1 MATKI
6 DIISGF
12 LGAGKT
18 TLIKKL
24 LKEAYADEQVVLIE
38 NEFGEIGID
47 GGFLKEAGIQIR
59 EMNSGCICCSL
70 VGDFGTS
77 LKEVVD
83 KYHPDRI
90 LIEPSGV
97 GKLSDVIK
105 AVQGVQGDVDIV
117 LNSYTTVVDA
127 KKCKMY
133 MRNFGEFFD
142 NQVEYAGAIIMSRT
156 DIIDE
161 KKAQQAMELL
171 RGINAKAAIITT
183 PIEKLDGKK
192 ILEVMEKPVSLEEEL
207 MSEEEVCPECGH
219 VHEHGEH
226 HHHDHDHDHECG
238 CGHDHEEHEHDHEEH
253 EHHHHDHDHE
263 CGCGHDHEEH
273 EHHHHDHDHECGCG
287 HDHEEHEHHHH
298 DHDHEC
304 GCGHDHE
311 EHEHHHHDHDHECG
325 CGHDH
330 HDHHHHHADEV
341 FTSWGRETIRK
352 YTREGLEK
360 MLEALSAS
368 EDYGIILRAKG
379 MLPAE
384 DGTWIYFDMVPEETE
399 IREGAPE
406 YTGRLCVIGSKLK
419 EDKLA
424 ELFGLA

>member
-1 MATKI
+1 MVKI

-24 LKEAYADEQVVLIE
+24 LKDGFQGEQVVLIE

-77 LKEVVD
+77 LKEVVT
-83 KYHPDRI
+83 KYNPDRI

-105 AVQGVQGDVDIV
+105 AVQGVQDEFDIK

-133 MRNFGEFFD
+133 MKNFGEFFD
-142 NQVEYAGAIIMSRT
+142 NQIQYAGAIIMSRT
-156 DIIDE
+156 DIATE
-161 KKAQQAMELL
+161 KKVQESLELL
-171 RGINAKAAIITT
+171 RSLNKDAAIITT
-183 PIEKLDGKK
+183 PIENLDGKK
-192 ILEVMEKPVSLEEEL
+192 LVEVMEHPVSLEQEML
-207 MSEEEVCPECGH
+207 EEEH
-219 VHEHGEH
+219 EH
-226 HHHDHDHDHECG
+226 HHHHHDDECG
-238 CGHDHEEHEHDHEEH
+238 CGHDHDHEEH
-253 EHHHHDHDHE
+253 EHHHHHDHDEE
-263 CGCGHDHEEH
+263 CGCG
-273 EHHHHDHDHECGCG
+273 
-287 HDHEEHEHHHH
+287 
-298 DHDHEC
+298 
-304 GCGHDHE
+304 
-311 EHEHHHHDHDHECG
+311 
-325 CGHDH
+325 

-341 FTSWGRETIRK
+341 FTSWGRETIK
-352 YTREGLEK
+352 KFTREGLEK
-360 MLEALSAS
+360 ILEALSES
-368 EDYGIILRAKG
+368 DKYGIILRAKG

-406 YTGRLCVIGSKLK
+406 YTGRLCVIGSKLD
-419 EDKLA
+419 EHALE
-424 ELFGLA
+424 ELFGIA

>member
-1 MATKI
+1 MVKI

-24 LKEAYADEQVVLIE
+24 LKEAFEGEQVVLIE

-47 GGFLKEAGIQIR
+47 GGFLKDAGIEIR

-70 VGDFGTS
+70 VGDFGAS
-77 LKEVVD
+77 LKEVVE

-105 AVQGVQGDVDIV
+105 AVQGVEEDVDIQ

-142 NQVEYAGAIIMSRT
+142 NQVQYAGAIIMSRT
-156 DIIDE
+156 DIVDE
-161 KKAQQAMELL
+161 KKAMESMELL
-171 RGINAKAAIITT
+171 RSINEKAAIITT

-192 ILEVMEKPVSLEEEL
+192 ILEVMEHPVSLADEL
-207 MSEEEVCPECGH
+207 MEEEEVCPECGH

-226 HHHDHDHDHECG
+226 HHD
-238 CGHDHEEHEHDHEEH
+238 HDHEEH
-253 EHHHHDHDHE
+253 EHHP
-263 CGCGHDHEEH
+263 
-273 EHHHHDHDHECGCG
+273 
-287 HDHEEHEHHHH
+287 
-298 DHDHEC
+298 
-304 GCGHDHE
+304 
-311 EHEHHHHDHDHECG
+311 HDHDHECG

-341 FTSWGRETIRK
+341 FTSWGRETIKK
-352 YTREGLEK
+352 YTKENLEK

-368 EDYGIILRAKG
+368 DEYGIILRAKG

-406 YTGRLCVIGSKLK
+406 YTGRLCVIGSKLN

-424 ELFGLA
+424 ELFGL

>member
-1 MATKI
+1 MERTKI

-24 LKEAYADEQVVLIE
+24 LKDAFKGEQVVLIE

-47 GGFLKEAGIQIR
+47 GGFLKEAGIEIR

-70 VGDFGTS
+70 VGDFGAS
-77 LKEVVD
+77 LKEVIS

-105 AVQGVQGDVDIV
+105 AVQGVAEETGLV

-133 MRNFGEFFD
+133 MRNFGEFFN

-156 DIIDE
+156 DIVDE
-161 KKAQQAMELL
+161 AKAQAAMELL
-171 RGINAKAAIITT
+171 REINPKAAIITT
-183 PIEKLDGKK
+183 PIEKLEGAK
-192 ILEVMEKPVSLEEEL
+192 ILEVMEHPVSLEQE
-207 MSEEEVCPECGH
+207 MMEEEVCPECGH
-219 VHEHGEH
+219 VHEHGH
-226 HHHDHDHDHECG
+226 HHHDHDH
-238 CGHDHEEHEHDHEEH
+238 EEHEHHHDHDHEEH

-263 CGCGHDHEEH
+263 ECGCGHDHDHDHEEH
-273 EHHHHDHDHECGCG
+273 EHHHHDHDHEECGCG
-287 HDHEEHEHHHH
+287 HDHDHDHHH
-298 DHDHEC
+298 DHDHE
-304 GCGHDHE
+304 
-311 EHEHHHHDHDHECG
+311 ECG

-330 HDHHHHHADEV
+330 HHHHHADEV
-341 FTSWGRETIRK
+341 FTSWGRETIKK
-352 YTREGLEK
+352 YTRENLEK
-360 MLEALSAS
+360 ILETLS
-368 EDYGIILRAKG
+368 ETEEYGIILRAKG

-384 DGTWIYFDMVPEETE
+384 DGTWIYFDMVPGEYEVRT
-399 IREGAPE
+399 GAPE
-406 YTGRLCVIGSKLK
+406 YTGRICVIGAKINEEKLEK
-419 EDKLA
+419 
-424 ELFGLA
+424 LFGL

>member
-1 MATKI
+1 MVKI

-24 LKEAYADEQVVLIE
+24 LKEAFEGEQVVLIE

-47 GGFLKEAGIQIR
+47 GGFLKDAGIEIR

-70 VGDFGTS
+70 VGDFGAS
-77 LKEVVD
+77 LKEVVE

-105 AVQGVQGDVDIV
+105 AVQGVEEDVDIE

-142 NQVEYAGAIIMSRT
+142 NQVQYAGAIIMSRT
-156 DIIDE
+156 DIVDE
-161 KKAQQAMELL
+161 KKAMESMELL
-171 RGINAKAAIITT
+171 RSINEKAAIITT

-192 ILEVMEKPVSLEEEL
+192 ILEVMEHPVSLADEL
-207 MSEEEVCPECGH
+207 LK
-219 VHEHGEH
+219 
-226 HHHDHDHDHECG
+226 
-238 CGHDHEEHEHDHEEH
+238 EEH
-253 EHHHHDHDHE
+253 EHHHHDHDGE
-263 CGCGHDHEEH
+263 CGCGHDHEHEHHHDHDGECGCGHDHEH
-273 EHHHHDHDHECGCG
+273 EHHHHDHDGEGSCG
-287 HDHEEHEHHHH
+287 
-298 DHDHEC
+298 
-304 GCGHDHE
+304 
-311 EHEHHHHDHDHECG
+311 
-325 CGHDH
+325 

-341 FTSWGRETIRK
+341 FTSWGRETIK
-352 YTREGLEK
+352 KFTREDLEK
-360 MLEALSAS
+360 MLEELSS
-368 EDYGIILRAKG
+368 SDEYGVILRAKG

-399 IREGAPE
+399 IREGSPE

-419 EDKLA
+419 EDKIA
-424 ELFGLA
+424 KLFGVA

>member
-1 MATKI
+1 MERTKI

-24 LKEAYADEQVVLIE
+24 LKDAFKGEQVVLIE

-47 GGFLKEAGIQIR
+47 GGFLKEAGIEIR

-70 VGDFGTS
+70 VGDFGAS
-77 LKEVVD
+77 LKEVIS

-105 AVQGVQGDVDIV
+105 AVQGVAEETGLV

-133 MRNFGEFFD
+133 MRNFGEFFN

-156 DIIDE
+156 DIVDE
-161 KKAQQAMELL
+161 AKAQAAMELL
-171 RGINAKAAIITT
+171 REINPKAAIITT
-183 PIEKLDGKK
+183 PIEKLEGAK
-192 ILEVMEKPVSLEEEL
+192 ILEVMEHPVSLEQE
-207 MSEEEVCPECGH
+207 MMEEEVCPECGH
-219 VHEHGEH
+219 VHEHG
-226 HHHDHDHDHECG
+226 HHHD
-238 CGHDHEEHEHDHEEH
+238 HDHEEH

-263 CGCGHDHEEH
+263 ECGCGHDHDHDHEEH
-273 EHHHHDHDHECGCG
+273 EHHHHDHDHEECGCG
-287 HDHEEHEHHHH
+287 HDHDHHHHH
-298 DHDHEC
+298 DHDHDEC
-304 GCGHDHE
+304 GCGHDH
-311 EHEHHHHDHDHECG
+311 
-325 CGHDH
+325 
-330 HDHHHHHADEV
+330 HHHHHADEV
-341 FTSWGRETIRK
+341 FTSWGRETIKK
-352 YTREGLEK
+352 YTRENLEK
-360 MLEALSAS
+360 ILETLS
-368 EDYGIILRAKG
+368 ETEEYGIILRAKG

-399 IREGAPE
+399 IRSGAPE
-406 YTGRLCVIGSKLK
+406 YTGRLCVIGSKLN

-424 ELFGLA
+424 ELFGL

>member
-1 MATKI
+1 MEKTKI

-24 LKEAYADEQVVLIE
+24 LKDAFKDEQVVLIE

-70 VGDFGTS
+70 VGDFGAS
-77 LKEVVD
+77 LKEVIS

-105 AVQGVQGDVDIV
+105 AVQGVEEETGLV

-133 MRNFGEFFD
+133 MRNFGEFFN

-156 DIIDE
+156 DIVDE
-161 KKAQQAMELL
+161 AKAQAAMELL
-171 RGINAKAAIITT
+171 REINPKAAIITT
-183 PIEKLDGKK
+183 PIEKLEGAK
-192 ILEVMEKPVSLEEEL
+192 ILEVMEHPVSLEQE
-207 MSEEEVCPECGH
+207 MMEEEVCPECGH
-219 VHEHGEH
+219 VHEHGH
-226 HHHDHDHDHECG
+226 HH
-238 CGHDHEEHEHDHEEH
+238 HDHEEH
-253 EHHHHDHDHE
+253 EHHH
-263 CGCGHDHEEH
+263 
-273 EHHHHDHDHECGCG
+273 
-287 HDHEEHEHHHH
+287 
-298 DHDHEC
+298 
-304 GCGHDHE
+304 
-311 EHEHHHHDHDHECG
+311 HDHECG

-341 FTSWGRETIRK
+341 FTSWGRETIKK
-352 YTREGLEK
+352 YTRENLEK
-360 MLEALSAS
+360 ILETLS
-368 EDYGIILRAKG
+368 ETEEYGVILRAKG

-406 YTGRLCVIGSKLK
+406 YTGRLCVIGSKLN

-424 ELFGLA
+424 ELFGL